1 MKYEVLMEEVMDPSN
16 AYKSVLFLLPLAVVV
31 CSGKAGWGYE
41 PRVCMTLLLVDTV
54 TLELETK
61 VHTKV
66 RNHKE
71 DPIWNLLLVKSAY
84 YHFHT

>member
-1 MKYEVLMEEVMDPSN
+1 M
-16 AYKSVLFLLPLAVVV
+16 
-31 CSGKAGWGYE
+31 AGWGYE

-71 DPIWNLLLVKSAY
+71 DPICGLLLVKSAY

>member
-1 MKYEVLMEEVMDPSN
+1 MKYEVSMEVMDPSN
-16 AYKSVLFLLPLAVVV
+16 VYKSVLFLLPLAVVV
-31 CSGKAGWGYE
+31 CSGKAGWVYE

-71 DPIWNLLLVKSAY
+71 DPICGLLLVKSAY

>member
-1 MKYEVLMEEVMDPSN
+1 MEVMDPSN

-31 CSGKAGWGYE
+31 CIVCGGKAGWGYE

-61 VHTKV
+61 V
-66 RNHKE
+66 
-71 DPIWNLLLVKSAY
+71 
-84 YHFHT
+84 